1 MWNQND
7 QGEIDMSP
15 RPVLDKIIN
24 TIPLYVY
31 FVPHGVSEDKLEEV
45 TLTIEELESLN
56 LKDKQ
61 GLDQVDA
68 AKKMGISRATFQRLL
83 KSARK
88 KLITALIEGKALK
101 FEGGN
106 YIPGKHIEPIKC
118 LKGTYHYRISKE
130 DIRNK
135 EEEYKISKIKCQGCG
150 KRLVEFK

>member
-1 MWNQND
+1 
-7 QGEIDMSP
+7 MSA

-24 TIPLYVY
+24 TLPLYVY
-31 FVPHGVSEDKLEEV
+31 YVPHGVSEANLEEV
-45 TLTIEELESLN
+45 SLTLEELEALN

-61 GLDQVDA
+61 ELDQVDSA
-68 AKKMGISRATFQRLL
+68 RKMGISRATFQRLL

-88 KLITALIEGKALK
+88 KIITALIEGKAIR

-106 YIPGKHIEPIKC
+106 YISGKNIEPVKC

-130 DIRNK
+130 DIHNK
-135 EEEYKISKIKCQGCG
+135 EEEYKISNIKCPECG

>member
-1 MWNQND
+1 
-7 QGEIDMSP
+7 MSP

-61 GLDQVDA
+61 GLDQADS

-88 KLITALIEGKALK
+88 KLITALIEGKAIR

-106 YIPGKHIEPIKC
+106 YIPGKNIELVRC
-118 LKGTYHYRISKE
+118 LKGTYHYWIRKE
-130 DIRNK
+130 DIKNK
-135 EEEYKISKIKCQGCG
+135 EEEFKISKIKCPECR
-150 KRLVEFK
+150 KRLVKFK

>member
-1 MWNQND
+1 MP
-7 QGEIDMSP
+7 P

-31 FVPHGVSEDKLEEV
+31 FVPYGVSEDKLEEV

-61 GLDQVDA
+61 GLDQNDS

-88 KLITALIEGKALK
+88 KLITALIEGKAIR

-106 YIPGKHIEPIKC
+106 YISGKNIEPVKC
-118 LKGTYHYRISKE
+118 LKGIYHYRVRKE
-130 DIRNK
+130 DVKNK
-135 EEEYKISKIKCQGCG
+135 EEEFKISKIKCPECE